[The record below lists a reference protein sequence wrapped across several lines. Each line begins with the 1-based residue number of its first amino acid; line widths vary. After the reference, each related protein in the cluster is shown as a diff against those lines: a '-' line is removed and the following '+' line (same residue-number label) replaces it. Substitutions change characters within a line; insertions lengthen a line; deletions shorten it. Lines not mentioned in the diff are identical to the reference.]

1 MKKSNDGNMLC
12 GLQSAANF
20 PRNTFKSL
28 REKRGRM
35 GRLEGIESLLE
46 IGQQAFIYTVF
57 CLFMDMTDIII
68 VIDIK

>member
-1 MKKSNDGNMLC
+1 
-12 GLQSAANF
+12 
-20 PRNTFKSL
+20 
-28 REKRGRM
+28 M

>member
-1 MKKSNDGNMLC
+1 MEICFVACRVPPIFHEIPFNSC
-12 GLQSAANF
+12 G
-20 PRNTFKSL
+20 
-28 REKRGRM
+28 EKRGRM